1 MTVTE
6 IEVSKVVLNK
16 DNPRVI
22 KDDKFKRLVE
32 SVKNFPE
39 MLKIRPIVL
48 NRDFVIIGGNQRF
61 KACVEAGF
69 KKVPFYFA
77 DELTP
82 EQEKEFMIRDN
93 VQSGEWDIDLL
104 EGFEMES
111 LKDWGLDFGNDLA
124 EQEEAYSR
132 NVEAPLY
139 LVTGEK
145 PKISELYDYSK
156 TKEILERIEKSNV
169 SLDLKEFLKIAAMRF
184 TVLNFEKIAEFSAQE
199 EKEVQE
205 LIEDNALV
213 IIDFNRAIDKG
224 FIQLTESIAK
234 QYYEENGE

>member
-184 TVLNFEKIAEFSAQE
+184 TVLNFEKIAEFYAQE

>member
-22 KDDKFKRLVE
+22 KDEKFKKLVE

-48 NRDFVIIGGNQRF
+48 NRDYVIIGGNQRF
-61 KACVEAGF
+61 KACIEAGF

-93 VQSGEWDIDLL
+93 VQSGDWDMDLL
-104 EGFEMES
+104 EGFELDS
-111 LKDWGLDFGNDLA
+111 LKDWGLDFGTDLT

-145 PKISELYDYSK
+145 PKISELFDFTK
-156 TKEILERIEKSNV
+156 TREILERIEKSNV
-169 SLDLKEFLKIAAMRF
+169 SLELKEFLKISAMRF
-184 TVLNFEKIAEFSAQE
+184 TVLNFEKIAEFYAQE